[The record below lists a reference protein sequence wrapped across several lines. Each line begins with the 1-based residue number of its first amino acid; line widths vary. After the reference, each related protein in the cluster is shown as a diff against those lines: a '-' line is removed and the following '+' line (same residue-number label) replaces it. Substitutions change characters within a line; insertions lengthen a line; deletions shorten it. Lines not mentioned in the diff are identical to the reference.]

1 MKIIIVANSPIKSF
15 HKIYHLNPSDYFI
28 GIDGGCQELL
38 KRKIIPDIAIGDFDS
53 TDSFNLIKEKSI
65 ETKVYPTKKNETDLE
80 LALMHLDDIKGA
92 GNLIIEIYDAISG
105 RLDHELVAIRL
116 LRKYAKYNLRLIDD
130 KNTIQYANVNSTT
143 VLDNNLAYFSIFPV
157 GNTIISVKNA
167 AYPLENVHLTE
178 YDTYTTSNKPLD
190 DKTRPVIIVHQGE
203 GYVVSIKK

>member
-53 TDSFNLIKEKSI
+53 TDSFDLIKEKSI
-65 ETKVYPTKKNETDLE
+65 ETKVFPTKKNETDLE
-80 LALMHLDDIKGA
+80 LAFMHLDDIKGA
-92 GNLIIEIYDAISG
+92 SNLIIEIYDAISG

-116 LRKYAKYNLRLIDD
+116 LRKYANYNLRLIDD
-130 KNTIQYANVNSTT
+130 KNTIQYATANSTI
-143 VLDNNLAYFSIFPV
+143 VLDSNLAYFSIFPV

-167 AYPLENVHLTE
+167 AYPLKDVHLTE
-178 YDTYTTSNKPLD
+178 SDTYTTSNKPLD
-190 DKTRPVIIVHQGE
+190 NKTRPIIIVQQGE
-203 GYVVSIKK
+203 VYVVSIKK